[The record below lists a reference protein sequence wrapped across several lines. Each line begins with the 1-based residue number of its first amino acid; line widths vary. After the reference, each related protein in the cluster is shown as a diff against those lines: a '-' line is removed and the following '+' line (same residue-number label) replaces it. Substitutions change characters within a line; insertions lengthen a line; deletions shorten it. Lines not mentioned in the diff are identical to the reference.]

1 MHWGSRAG
9 VRGSAVSLAKAEP
22 LGARV
27 ALSLLQG
34 RADQS
39 DDSEDVLRAN
49 KFSTTV
55 VFKSYK
61 TQLIRSSEMM

>member
-1 MHWGSRAG
+1 M
-9 VRGSAVSLAKAEP
+9 
-22 LGARV
+22 
-27 ALSLLQG
+27 
-34 RADQS
+34 S
-39 DDSEDVLRAN
+39 DDSEDFLRAN